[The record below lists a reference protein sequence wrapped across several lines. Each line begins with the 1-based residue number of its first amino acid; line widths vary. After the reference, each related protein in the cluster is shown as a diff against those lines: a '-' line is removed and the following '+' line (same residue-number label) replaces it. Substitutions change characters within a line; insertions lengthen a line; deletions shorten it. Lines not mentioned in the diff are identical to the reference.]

1 MARSTDFKLATM
13 SMRGGTL
20 WMGDLEPYMDETF
33 LKQAFTLMGENLVHA
48 KVIKNRYTGLP
59 MGYGFLDFGEEQTAQ
74 RVLHRCN
81 GKTIPNAS
89 PPKRFKLNH
98 ASYGKEHLQQA
109 FTSTVP
115 GQDYSA
121 YYQYQTAAY
130 DYQSYYAAWQGYQQ
144 QQQAAAAAQQQ
155 QQPQQQQQQ
164 QPAQQ
169 YYYTYD
175 QSLYAAYTDPQYQQ
189 HFQQFYE
196 SYEDANNMVEEH
208 EIPID
213 VEQLNEA
220 AVYRNEECFEAL
232 DSSRWLPSEALDISL
247 VPVK

>member
-98 ASYGKEHLQQA
+98 ASYGKEHLQQKEYSLFVGDLTPEVDDLELYNCFSSRYPSVKA
-109 FTSTVP
+109 AKVVLDQDGVSKGYGFVRFTSEME
-115 GQDYSA
+115 Y
-121 YYQYQTAAY
+121 
-130 DYQSYYAAWQGYQQ
+130 
-144 QQQAAAAAQQQ
+144 QAA
-155 QQPQQQQQQ
+155 
-164 QPAQQ
+164 
-169 YYYTYD
+169 
-175 QSLYAAYTDPQYQQ
+175 L
-189 HFQQFYE
+189 
-196 SYEDANNMVEEH
+196 VEMQNADVVGSR
-208 EIPID
+208 PIR
-213 VEQLNEA
+213 VSVA
-220 AVYRNEECFEAL
+220 TPKR
-232 DSSRWLPSEALDISL
+232 
-247 VPVK
+247 